1 MDSPSEPTDPDG
13 DEPVTPASGPSP
25 EPTSADE
32 ESTPAATNPKPRS
45 RQKPTPPS
53 DPATVPPEPSPEE
66 AAGTTA
72 AEPEPAT
79 STIDPPEGNKTTSI
93 RIGAVIAVALAA
105 AFVVWLLVR
114 NDDSSSNASTQTVS
128 TVATTPTTT
137 TPSNEANPPA
147 ATSETEL
154 QRLAAAGATV
164 YWAGPAEAG
173 TTLTLVKV
181 PNGTF
186 YVRYLPPGAE
196 VTDPIPPSLVVA
208 TYPLEG
214 ALAAVKRAAKSPDS
228 VSIPIANGGTAVY
241 AKSKPT
247 NVYFAYPK
255 SSTQIEVYDPSP
267 GRALQLVTSGSVT
280 PVTP

>member
-1 MDSPSEPTDPDG
+1 
-13 DEPVTPASGPSP
+13 V
-25 EPTSADE
+25 
-32 ESTPAATNPKPRS
+32 
-45 RQKPTPPS
+45 
-53 DPATVPPEPSPEE
+53 V
-66 AAGTTA
+66 
-72 AEPEPAT
+72 
-79 STIDPPEGNKTTSI
+79 
-93 RIGAVIAVALAA
+93 AVALAA

-114 NDDSSSNASTQTVS
+114 NDDSSTNASTQTVS
-128 TVATTPTTT
+128 TVLTTPTTT
-137 TPSNEANPPA
+137 PSGEATPPA

-154 QRLAAAGATV
+154 QALAAAGATI

-173 TTLTLVKV
+173 TTLTLGKV
-181 PNGTF
+181 PTGTY
-186 YVRYLPPGAE
+186 YVRYLPEGTE

-208 TYPLEG
+208 TYPLQG

-228 VSIPIANGGTAVY
+228 VSIPITNGGTAVY

-247 NVYFAYPK
+247 NVYFAYPN